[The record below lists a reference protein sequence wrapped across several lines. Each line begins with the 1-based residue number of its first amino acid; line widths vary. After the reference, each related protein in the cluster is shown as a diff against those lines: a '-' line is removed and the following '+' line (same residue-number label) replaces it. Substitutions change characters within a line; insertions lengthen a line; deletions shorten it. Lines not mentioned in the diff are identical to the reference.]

1 MLIRW
6 SSSYCIAP
14 YCVLLLRPLDA
25 NNLKSILHLL
35 LLYYSIRFQFNQRNL
50 LEKTTKN
57 CCKKIERKAE
67 NTKRKIFL
75 PQSFYFYFA
84 LLLLRCYCC
93 VVPSPKVHKCWGYLI
108 FFLVF
113 LFKKKKIAL
122 LCGADFFFQVK
133 FWVFFSS
140 CLGFVNNTNLTIS
153 CFRFFCICDEYEDKV
168 R

>member
-1 MLIRW
+1 MCKRTIKKRMKIARSWANIGQFCLLFLVIPSLLLGSVWCIYFWVAAGVLIRW

-84 LLLLRCYCC
+84 LLLLRCTFAK
-93 VVPSPKVHKCWGYLI
+93 S
-108 FFLVF
+108 
-113 LFKKKKIAL
+113 
-122 LCGADFFFQVK
+122 
-133 FWVFFSS
+133 
-140 CLGFVNNTNLTIS
+140 T
-153 CFRFFCICDEYEDKV
+153 
-168 R
+168 